1 MEQKTIV
8 SDETS
13 KNQSDIF
20 LSKNGEIAT
29 IFINRPLKR
38 NALKLEMWEKIP
50 ELIKECEE
58 DSSIKVII
66 FSGVNES
73 AFSAGAD
80 ISEFKTLR
88 YTAEGAKKYNDAT
101 MVAEKVIADVSK
113 PTIAMIQGYCVGGG
127 CEIAVACDF
136 RFSDENG
143 KFGITPAKLGL
154 VYNTPGTK
162 NIVELVGPAKTKDIL
177 YTGRLIEA
185 EEAYRIGLIDRI
197 FPAEKIHEE
206 TQKYAQLICK
216 NAQFAVRGSK
226 KVVNEVLHGAA
237 TDSPEIAQLVID
249 SFVSDDYREGVTA
262 FLEKRKPDFKYS

>member
-1 MEQKTIV
+1 MEQKTAV
-8 SDETS
+8 ASEV
-13 KNQSDIF
+13 KNSESDIY
-20 LSKNGEIAT
+20 LSKKGEIAT
-29 IFINRPLKR
+29 IYINRPLKR

-50 ELIKECEE
+50 ELIDECEQE
-58 DSSIKVII
+58 STIKVIV

-88 YTAEGAKKYNDAT
+88 YTAEGAEKYNNAT
-101 MVAEKVIADVSK
+101 MVAEKAIAEVSK

-162 NIVELVGPAKTKDIL
+162 NIVDLVGPAKTKDIL

-185 EEAYRIGLIDRI
+185 EEALRIGLIDRI
-197 FPAEKIHEE
+197 FPAEKIHQETEE
-206 TQKYAQLICK
+206 YARLICSNAQL
-216 NAQFAVRGSK
+216 AVRGSK
-226 KVVNEVLHGAA
+226 RVVNEVLHGASV
-237 TDSPEIAQLVID
+237 DSPETAQLVID
-249 SFVSDDYREGVTA
+249 SFVSDDYKEGVTA
-262 FLEKRKPDFKYS
+262 FLEKRKPEFKYS

>member
-1 MEQKTIV
+1 MEQKAAVVNDTRN
-8 SDETS
+8 S
-13 KNQSDIF
+13 QSDIY
-20 LSKNGEIAT
+20 LSTEGEIAT
-29 IFINRPLKR
+29 IYINRPLKR

-50 ELIKECEE
+50 ELINECEQ
-58 DSSIKVII
+58 DPNVKVIV

-88 YTAEGAKKYNDAT
+88 YTAEGAEKYNEAT
-101 MVAEKVIADVSK
+101 MVAEKAIAEVSK

-162 NIVELVGPAKTKDIL
+162 NIVNLVGPAKTKDIL

-185 EEAYRIGLIDRI
+185 EEALSIGLIDRI
-197 FPAEKIHEE
+197 FAADSILEE
-206 TQKYAQLICK
+206 TTNYAQLICR
-216 NAQFAVRGSK
+216 NAQLAVRGSK
-226 KVVNEVLHGAA
+226 KVVHDVLNGASV
-237 TDSPEIAQLVID
+237 DSPETAQLVIE
-249 SFVSDDYREGVTA
+249 SFVSDDYKEGVTA
-262 FLEKRKPDFKYS
+262 FLGKRKPDFKYS

>member
-1 MEQKTIV
+1 MEQKTGIG
-8 SDETS
+8 SKITS
-13 KNQSDIF
+13 SESDIY
-20 LSKNGEIAT
+20 LSKNDEIAT
-29 IFINRPLKR
+29 IYINRPLKR
-38 NALKLEMWEKIP
+38 NALKLEMWEMIP
-50 ELIKECEE
+50 ELIEDCEQ
-58 DSSIKVII
+58 DSHIKVII

-101 MVAEKVIADVSK
+101 MVAEKAIAEVSK

-162 NIVELVGPAKTKDIL
+162 NIVDLVGPAKTKDIL

-185 EEAYRIGLIDRI
+185 EEALRIGLIDRI
-197 FPAEKIHEE
+197 FPSEKIHQE
-206 TQKYAQLICK
+206 TLEYSKLICN

-237 TDSPEIAQLVID
+237 EDSPEMAQLVID
-249 SFVSDDYREGVTA
+249 SFVSDDYKEGVTA
-262 FLEKRKPDFKYS
+262 FLEKRKADFKYS